1 MSHQIAL
8 TFEDGVTRFIE
19 CRDNETVADASYRSR
34 INIPLD
40 CRDGVCG
47 TCKSFC
53 ESGRYEL
60 GEYIVDEAMTEDEE
74 AEGYVLTC
82 QMLPETDCVVR
93 IFATSDIAKTGPSA
107 HQGRI
112 SAIQRLSQ
120 STVTFTIG
128 LEGEAAI
135 GFLPGQYVNIA
146 VPGTGQTRSYS
157 FSSRPGRDQVSF
169 LLRDT
174 ATGALPTFLRG
185 PAELGQPIEFHGPFG
200 TFYLRE
206 IKRPVL
212 FLAGGTGLAPFT
224 AMLGTIDPDSA
235 AHPIHLIYG
244 VTSDTDLV
252 KVDELEDAAKR
263 LPNFS
268 FSCCVADEA
277 STNPNKGYVTRFIE
291 PEHLNGGD
299 VDVYLCGPP
308 VMVDAVRD
316 YFKQQGVSPQNF
328 YYEKFADTG
337 LVTETGSE
345 HLTAEAS
352 DEAFDAKLALE
363 LGAAALVIGTL
374 SADQLAEY
382 RGLAEATVPY
392 IQDGRFTDADA
403 FRRTNAAFHAFLIE
417 ATGNAVLQD
426 AYQRLAIAEYMAEA
440 LRPRLA
446 ASQQITQDHLDLA
459 GAFERGALDAAQRIL
474 VEHTQRSKETMRAGI
489 QQAAGP
495 T

>member
-19 CRDNETVADASYRSR
+19 CRDGETVADASYRSR

-60 GEYIVDEAMTEDEE
+60 GEYVPDEAMTEEEE

-82 QMLPETDCVVR
+82 QMVPESDCVVR

-112 SAIQRLSQ
+112 SAIQRLSD
-120 STVTFTIG
+120 STVTFTIA
-128 LEGEAAI
+128 LDGEAAI

-157 FSSRPGRDQVSF
+157 FSSRPGRAQVSF

-174 ATGALPTFLRG
+174 PTGALPTFLRG
-185 PAELGQPIEFHGPFG
+185 PAEVNHPIEFHGPFG

-224 AMLGTIDPDSA
+224 AMLATIDPDSQPVS
-235 AHPIHLIYG
+235 HPPHLRRHQRP
-244 VTSDTDLV
+244 DLV

-263 LPNFS
+263 LPGFS
-268 FSCCVADEA
+268 FSCCVADEN
-277 STNPNKGYVTRFIE
+277 STCPNKGYVT
-291 PEHLNGGD
+291 
-299 VDVYLCGPP
+299 
-308 VMVDAVRD
+308 
-316 YFKQQGVSPQNF
+316 
-328 YYEKFADTG
+328 
-337 LVTETGSE
+337 
-345 HLTAEAS
+345 
-352 DEAFDAKLALE
+352 ALH
-363 LGAAALVIGTL
+363 
-374 SADQLAEY
+374 
-382 RGLAEATVPY
+382 R
-392 IQDGRFTDADA
+392 
-403 FRRTNAAFHAFLIE
+403 
-417 ATGNAVLQD
+417 
-426 AYQRLAIAEYMAEA
+426 
-440 LRPRLA
+440 
-446 ASQQITQDHLDLA
+446 A
-459 GAFERGALDAAQRIL
+459 GAPQR
-474 VEHTQRSKETMRAGI
+474 R
-489 QQAAGP
+489 
-495 T
+495 

>member
-19 CRDNETVADASYRSR
+19 CRDGETVADASYRSR

-53 ESGRYEL
+53 ESGRYEI
-60 GEYIVDEAMTEDEE
+60 GDYVVDEAMTEDEE

-82 QMLPETDCVVR
+82 QMVPETDCVVR
-93 IFATSDIAKTGPSA
+93 IFATSDIAKTGPSS

-112 SAIQRLSQ
+112 SAIERLSD

-128 LEGEAAI
+128 LDGEAAI

-185 PAELGQPIEFHGPFG
+185 PAEVGHPIEFHGPFG

-224 AMLGTIDPDSA
+224 AMLATIDPDNSQY
-235 AHPIHLIYG
+235 PIHLIYG
-244 VTSDTDLV
+244 VTSDQDLV

-263 LPNFS
+263 LGNFS
-268 FSCCVADEA
+268 FSCCVADEE
-277 STNPNKGYVTRFIE
+277 STCPNKGYVTRFIE

-363 LGAAALVIGTL
+363 LGAASLVIGKLT
-374 SADQLAEY
+374 ADQLATY

-392 IQDGRFTDADA
+392 IQDGRFTDVEG

-417 ATGNAVLQD
+417 GTGNAVLRD

-446 ASQQITQDHLDLA
+446 ASQQITQDHLDLV
-459 GAFERGALDAAQRIL
+459 GAFERGSLDVAQRIL
-474 VEHTQRSKETMRAGI
+474 VEHNERSKETMRAGI
-489 QQAAGP
+489 QQAAG
-495 T
+495 TT

>member
-1 MSHQIAL
+1 
-8 TFEDGVTRFIE
+8 
-19 CRDNETVADASYRSR
+19 
-34 INIPLD
+34 
-40 CRDGVCG
+40 
-47 TCKSFC
+47 
-53 ESGRYEL
+53 
-60 GEYIVDEAMTEDEE
+60 MTEDEE

-82 QMLPETDCVVR
+82 QMVPETDCVVR

-417 ATGNAVLQD
+417 ATGNAVLRD

-474 VEHTQRSKETMRAGI
+474 VEHNQRSKETMRAGI

>member
-19 CRDNETVADASYRSR
+19 CRDGETVADASYRSR

-60 GEYIVDEAMTEDEE
+60 GEYVPDEAMTEEEE

-82 QMLPETDCVVR
+82 QMVPQSDCVVR
-93 IFATSDIAKTGPSA
+93 IFTSSDIAKTGPSS

-112 SAIQRLSQ
+112 GAIQRLSD
-120 STVTFTIG
+120 STLTFTVELDG
-128 LEGEAAI
+128 DRPL

-146 VPGTGQTRSYS
+146 VPGTDQTRSYS
-157 FSSRPGRDQVSF
+157 FSSRPGRTQVSF

-185 PAELGQPIEFHGPFG
+185 QAGGGHPIGFHGPLG
-200 TFYLRE
+200 TFYLRD

-224 AMLGTIDPDSA
+224 AMLGTIDPGST

-252 KVDELEDAAKR
+252 RVDELEEAAKR
-263 LPNFS
+263 LPGFS
-268 FSCCVADEA
+268 FACCVADEN
-277 STNPNKGYVTRFIE
+277 STYPHKGYVTRFIE
-291 PEHLNGGD
+291 PAQLNGGD

-308 VMVDAVRD
+308 PMVQAVRNH
-316 YFKQQGVSPQNF
+316 FKQQGVTPVNF
-328 YYEKFADTG
+328 YYEKFTDSG
-337 LVTETGSE
+337 MVTETGAE
-345 HLTAEAS
+345 HLTAAAS

-363 LGAAALVIGTL
+363 LGAASLVIGKLT
-374 SADQLAEY
+374 AGQLTEY
-382 RGLAEATVPY
+382 RTLAEATVPY
-392 IQDGRFTDADA
+392 IQDGRFTDVDG

-417 ATGNAVLQD
+417 RTGNTALGD
-426 AYQRLAIAEYMAEA
+426 AYRRLAVQDYMAEA
-440 LRPRLA
+440 LRPQLT
-446 ASQQITQDHLDLA
+446 ASEKITQDHLDLVNC
-459 GAFERGALDAAQRIL
+459 FEQGDLVTAQRIL
-474 VEHTQRSKETMRAGI
+474 AEHTERSKETMRTGI
-489 QQAAGP
+489 EQAAG